1 VSGSKKEECNCTG
14 EKVNALTQKPQL
26 MDRPL
31 EKRKTLPRLIA
42 KNILAASL
50 TCGVIAGTG
59 INSLAQTSQP
69 DYKQQPTPPT
79 KSLQI
84 ERRRI
89 GPVFLAVNGLAGLGV

>member
-14 EKVNALTQKPQL
+14 EKVNALTLKPQL

-31 EKRKTLPRLIA
+31 GKRKTLPRRIA

-69 DYKQQPTPPT
+69 DYKQLTPPT

-89 GPVFLAVNGLAGLGV
+89 GPVFLAAIGPAGLRK

>member
-14 EKVNALTQKPQL
+14 EKVNALTLKPQL

-31 EKRKTLPRLIA
+31 EKRKTLPRRIA

-69 DYKQQPTPPT
+69 DYKQPTPPT

-89 GPVFLAVNGLAGLGV
+89 GPVFLAAIGPAGLRK